1 MINKYCLLCI
11 ICVYTVN
18 AFANPAWIKNP
29 YIDGYISA
37 VGIAKPQNGGLAIQ
51 KRVALAIAREELAE
65 RIKVNISSEINITK
79 KCQGD
84 ENCTKS
90 IFQTIHQKSSETIKS
105 SFIKDSY
112 IDPLTKEMYVLV
124 VMPQENITMQ
134 SIIDNQDKK

>member
-1 MINKYCLLCI
+1 MIKKYCVFCI
-11 ICVYTVN
+11 ICVFTVN
-18 AFANPAWIKNP
+18 AFANPKWINNP
-29 YIDGYISA
+29 SIDGYISA

-51 KRVALAIAREELAE
+51 KRVALTIARGELAE

-90 IFQTIHQKSSETIKS
+90 IFQTIHQKSSEIIKS

-112 IDPLTKEMYVLV
+112 IDSSTKEMYVLV
-124 VMPQENITMQ
+124 VVPQANITKQ
-134 SIIDNQDKK
+134 SITDNKDEK